1 MSHQT
6 TLPHQTTAGRA
17 DVRGEVDVPPVSI
30 QPALYGVLSV
40 VSIRRI
46 LQNGRHLTNRKHT
59 KEKPNR
65 QVTDCI
71 TKQLRHVSW
80 FKGPKH

>member
-6 TLPHQTTAGRA
+6 TLPHQTTAGQA

-46 LQNGRHLTNRKHT
+46 LQNGGHLTNRKQT

-71 TKQLRHVSW
+71 TKQDKCLMV
-80 FKGPKH
+80 